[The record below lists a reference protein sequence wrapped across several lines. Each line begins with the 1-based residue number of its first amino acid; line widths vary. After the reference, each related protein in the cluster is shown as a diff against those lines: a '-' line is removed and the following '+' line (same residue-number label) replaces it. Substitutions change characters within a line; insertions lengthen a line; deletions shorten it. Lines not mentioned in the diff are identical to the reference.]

1 MHISQ
6 YVLSERKQIV
16 GVLGVILVP
25 FEDDAKDPSIWF
37 LDHSYL
43 ENIFRM
49 FKKVNAKER
58 VVGWYS
64 TGPRIREADLDI
76 NELISRFCDDPVLVI
91 CEVQPKELGLP
102 ITAYYSEE
110 EVKEVG

>member
-1 MHISQ
+1 
-6 YVLSERKQIV
+6 
-16 GVLGVILVP
+16 
-25 FEDDAKDPSIWF
+25 
-37 LDHSYL
+37 
-43 ENIFRM
+43 M

-102 ITAYYSEE
+102 ITAYYSKE
-110 EVKEVG
+110 EVKEVSTIFGCTNL